1 MMVDLFAP
9 AGAVRLRPGRHASLL
24 RHHPWVYRG
33 ALAEPLAAGLA
44 PVEVL
49 AANGRPLGVALPGGS
64 GGSLALR
71 MVSFGGGEWNARV
84 LRSRLR
90 EAVALRQRLGLDS
103 DAVRLVHAEGDNLP
117 GLVVDRYADAA
128 VVEVHEPAWEPL
140 LDRRLE
146 WLEAIPTDFDLITAS
161 PNGWG
166 RLRGDALV
174 RAALLACVGS
184 GRGVSVA
191 TKMLHLKRPRLFPVL
206 DSFVAQMLGG
216 TTADDAP
223 VAIRV
228 ARATELTTHIRREGR
243 RNLVVLLELQRRL
256 EHERFARSLVR
267 ILDAALWL
275 SHPAAGSGL
284 GRLIEVKR
292 V

>member
-1 MMVDLFAP
+1 VSLDPLVIA
-9 AGAVRLRPGRHASLL
+9 RLD
-24 RHHPWVYRG
+24 
-33 ALAEPLAAGLA
+33 
-44 PVEVL
+44 
-49 AANGRPLGVALPGGS
+49 GG
-64 GGSLALR
+64 
-71 MVSFGGGEWNARV
+71 
-84 LRSRLR
+84 
-90 EAVALRQRLGLDS
+90 
-103 DAVRLVHAEGDNLP
+103 RLVLHAEGLASHFFAVDPSSVGVGAYDSLAGRTSP
-117 GLVVDRYADAA
+117 ERIELRDVVALNTTMRARTPH
-128 VVEVHEPAWEPL
+128 VAWEPL

-146 WLEAIPTDFDLITAS
+146 WLEAIPTDLDLITAS
-161 PNGWG
+161 PDEWS

-174 RAALLACVGS
+174 EAGLSACVGR

-216 TTADDAP
+216 TIADDAP
-223 VAIRV
+223 VAVRA
-228 ARATELTTHIRREGR
+228 ARATELTTHVRDEGR